1 MNIFNENCI
10 NILKKINDNTL
21 DLCMTSPVFL
31 NTNHDF
37 IGMELNKDY
46 FNKVEKII
54 NKKLKHKNK

>member
-10 NILKKINDNTL
+10 NTLKKINDNTV
-21 DLCMTSPVFL
+21 DVFMVSPIFS
-31 NTNHDF
+31 NISHDF
-37 IGMELNKDY
+37 IGMELNNDY